1 MDNAKHRAIAVD
13 RLLPQTGQRPY
24 PALMAPTSDV
34 RRFRAD
40 DELWAAYTAVV
51 GEGQR
56 SADIK
61 AYLEWRV
68 ENPDKPLP
76 GRWRGPVKRTRG
88 AKS

>member
-1 MDNAKHRAIAVD
+1 MDNAKHRAVAVES
-13 RLLPQTGQRPY
+13 LLPQLRRRTY
-24 PALMAPTSDV
+24 PAAMASDV

-51 GEGQR
+51 GEGAR

-76 GRWRGPVKRTRG
+76 GRWRGPAKRGR
-88 AKS
+88 KQS